1 MTSGWRLALRNLAR
15 NKRRNFATGMAIAL
29 GFAALLALGGYVNRV
44 EKYLRNYTIYGART
58 GHIVIYKKGGFEKFS
73 VRPKVYSLN
82 EDDQVKVKEVLA
94 ATAGIEMHGGQ
105 LTGQGLVGNGCRTY
119 PFLALDIEPELER
132 KLREHPLVKRWTP
145 AVKDL
150 TKGRGIWD
158 YPPELGA
165 VALANGLAKILGKVK
180 VVDDFTKDHR
190 PVLIADCLAPDVPS
204 QISGDANIQLA
215 SGTWDGMMSALD
227 GEVVAHY
234 NTGVTETNSSA
245 ILTSLS
251 HLQKLYDTKGVT
263 FWSVWL
269 DDVEK
274 TDYFADKLKTALKD
288 TGVDVDVFT
297 WLDEDVA
304 PFYSGTMS
312 FLRTMVGF
320 ITIILATVV
329 ILSIFNSSTMTVIE
343 RSQEIGM
350 MRSLGYTRG
359 QVRKLFV
366 QEVFCLTLISTA
378 IGAVFAVL
386 GILFVNSLHVQ
397 FRPPGIAGGI
407 RLVLEP
413 NTETIVTAT
422 ILVISLSLLTTLIAV
437 KNMVSRPITFLL
449 MGSNR

>member
-58 GHIVIYKKGGFEKFS
+58 GHIVIYKKEGFEKFS
-73 VRPKVYSLN
+73 VRPKVYSLT
-82 EDDQVKVKEVLA
+82 ESDQEKIEEVLN
-94 ATAGIEMHGGQ
+94 ATPSVEMHGGQ

-119 PFLALDIEPELER
+119 PFLALGLEPELEK

-145 AVKDL
+145 AVKDWS
-150 TKGRGIWD
+150 KGRGIWE
-158 YPPELGA
+158 YPPEVGA
-165 VALANGLAKILGKVK
+165 VALANGLAKILGKAK
-180 VVDDFTKDHR
+180 VFDDFPSDHR
-190 PVLIADCLAPDVPS
+190 PVLIADCLAPDVS
-204 QISGDANIQLA
+204 ELISGDANVQLA
-215 SGTWDGMMSALD
+215 GGTWDGMMSALD
-227 GEVVAHY
+227 GEVVANY
-234 NTGVTETNSSA
+234 NTGVTETNNSA

-263 FWSVWL
+263 LWAVWL
-269 DDVEK
+269 NDLNE
-274 TDYFADKLKTALKD
+274 TDFIADQLRTTLKAA
-288 TGVDVDVFT
+288 GVDVDIFT
-297 WLDEDVA
+297 WLNEDVA

-320 ITIILATVV
+320 ITIILSTVV

-350 MRSLGYTRG
+350 MRSLGYTKG

-366 QEVFCLTLISTA
+366 QEVFCLTIISTA
-378 IGAVFAVL
+378 VGGLFAVI
-386 GILFVNSLHVQ
+386 GILFVNALKIQ

-407 RLVLEP
+407 QLVLEP
-413 NTETIVTAT
+413 NSDMVVAAT
-422 ILVISLSLLTTLIAV
+422 ILVISLSLLTTIFAV
-437 KNMVSRPITFLL
+437 RKMVSRPITILL